1 MNQTE
6 SLTNTAAFRLKG
18 GRVKLP
24 EPRDMSHVSLEE
36 AIRRRRSVRAYKDG
50 SVTLNEAAQ
59 LLWAAQGITG
69 KDGLRAAPSAGAT
82 YPLETYLAVGD
93 VAGLEP
99 GLYHYEPETNSLSLV
114 KQGELQSE
122 LSAASLDQPCVRDA
136 AIIIILTAIYER
148 TTERYGDRGR
158 MYVHMDV
165 GHAAENVLLQATALG
180 LGGVPV
186 GAFRTRTVAQ
196 LLGLPESEIPLYLLP
211 LGRL

>member
-1 MNQTE
+1 M
-6 SLTNTAAFRLKG
+6 
-18 GRVKLP
+18 KLP